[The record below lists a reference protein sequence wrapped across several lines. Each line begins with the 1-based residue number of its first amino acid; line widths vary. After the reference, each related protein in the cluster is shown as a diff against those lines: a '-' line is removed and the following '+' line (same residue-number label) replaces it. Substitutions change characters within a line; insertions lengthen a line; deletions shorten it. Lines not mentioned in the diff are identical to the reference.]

1 MITTRTKPTTTRPT
15 IKRTKNTTTTTTT
28 TFSGCDSIELDL
40 VCTPIV

>member
-15 IKRTKNTTTTTTT
+15 IKITKNTTTTTT